1 MTEGLFFAL
10 QLLAMLLVLRAVYQE
25 GRAGRKPDLGV
36 FAYRED
42 LSQDQQAP
50 GRRPGA

>member
-1 MTEGLFFAL
+1 MTEGIFFLL
-10 QLLAMLLVLRAVYQE
+10 QLTAMLMVLRAVFRE
-25 GRAGRKPDLGV
+25 GRSANKPDLGV

>member
-10 QLLAMLLVLRAVYQE
+10 ELLAMLLVLRAVSQ
-25 GRAGRKPDLGV
+25 GARAGSEHDLGV

-42 LSQDQQAP
+42 LSQGEQAP